1 MWCIWIAILILFSL
15 IIFNRMREGLT
26 SSQLYETQKI
36 INNKSMSADAK
47 MSELYGDKAIVNI
60 TDIPII
66 DILKDTTTDNE
77 DKINKLQLYF
87 ITLVNE
93 RNNNSESIYKSIPD
107 KITSD
112 KFFSMINIM
121 NNPDFDKPVDQ
132 VSQINS
138 LGIEENTF
146 TDILNNKLI
155 SDEIK
160 LNGDPENVYTGPS
173 ISSLINQ
180 IIFADFSTPN
190 NAGPNMA
197 PANEDAPANES
208 APANE
213 DAPAKK
219 KKKKKR

>member
-1 MWCIWIAILILFSL
+1 MRCIWIAILILFSL

-26 SSQLYETQKI
+26 SSQLYDVEKI
-36 INNKSMSADAK
+36 INNKSMTVDAK
-47 MSELYGDKAIVNI
+47 MSELYGDKATVNI
-60 TDIPII
+60 TDVPII
-66 DILKDTTTDNE
+66 NILKDTTTDNE

-87 ITLVNE
+87 VNLVNE

-138 LGIEENTF
+138 LGIEEKTF

-173 ISSLINQ
+173 MSSLINQ
-180 IIFADFSTPN
+180 IIFADFSTLN

-197 PANEDAPANES
+197 PANEAAPANE
-208 APANE
+208 E
-213 DAPAKK
+213 APAKK
-219 KKKKKR
+219 KKKKKKIF